1 MRSLSTH
8 RRHRL
13 VALALC
19 YLLLATPVARHG
31 LEANMSAHVL
41 IQMPLLVA
49 IGAGAGQLLA
59 WRWQSRLLAG
69 AGGPVPLTTLALMV
83 SGYWMLPRAM
93 DAALAG
99 PAMEIAKFVSLPLL
113 VGLPLVLAWRPL
125 TLIGRGFVL
134 TNLMSM
140 LAVLGW
146 LYIVAPVRV
155 CNNYLVDAQA
165 SAGWW
170 MVRLAILSFL
180 FWMGSWFIGPDRS
193 TTADAACGAVPG
205 SPTDGH

>member
-1 MRSLSTH
+1 MNSLLK
-8 RRHRL
+8 RRLPRC
-13 VALALC
+13 VALGLF
-19 YLLLATPVARHG
+19 YLLLATPAARKG
-31 LEANMSAHVL
+31 LEANMSAHLL

-49 IGAGAGQLLA
+49 IGVGAGQLLA
-59 WRWQSRLLAG
+59 PRWRDWLLAG
-69 AGGPVPLTTLALMV
+69 VGGPVPLTTLALIA

-99 PAMEIAKFVSLPLL
+99 PAMEAAKFLSLPLL
-113 VGLPLVLAWRPL
+113 VGLPLALAWGRL
-125 TLIGRGFVL
+125 TLIGHGFVL

-155 CNNYLVDAQA
+155 CNSYLVDAQTN
-165 SAGWW
+165 AGWW

-180 FWMGSWFIGPDRS
+180 CWLGSWFIGNHA
-193 TTADAACGAVPG
+193 TAE
-205 SPTDGH
+205 